1 MASAQPRPKR
11 ATIFDVAREAGVSR
25 GTVSRVLNGE
35 KYVSAEAEAAIKAAI
50 ISVGYRPNVAAR
62 NLVMQRSQAVALVVH
77 EPAPLFT
84 EDPNIGAIML
94 GANATLSAADY
105 QMVLLIIDSDR
116 DTERVS
122 RYLSGGYAD
131 GVIMVSA
138 RTHDPIT
145 RVIEKVG
152 LPATFVGH
160 PPDVTRM
167 AFVGIDN
174 RSSARAITERLMA
187 TGRSRIGMIAAALDR
202 DSGADRLAG
211 FQDALG
217 DRFVPHL
224 VEPVPLYEFASGV
237 TAMQELLRREPLIDG
252 VFAASDA
259 LAAGAMN
266 ALRMAGRS
274 VPRDV
279 GIVGFDD
286 NTWAMRTKPRLST
299 VHQPAQGLG
308 KAAAESVLSQL
319 RGEPAHQGGVI
330 LDTPVVWRGSA

>member
-1 MASAQPRPKR
+1 MSTDPPRQKR
-11 ATIFDVAREAGVSR
+11 ATIIDVAREAGVSR
-25 GTVSRVLNGE
+25 GTVSRVINGE
-35 KYVSAEAEAAIKAAI
+35 RYVSSEAEAAIKAAI
-50 ISVGYRPNVAAR
+50 SKVGYRPNVAAR

-77 EPAPLFT
+77 EPASLFA

-94 GANATLSAADY
+94 GANAALSAADY
-105 QMVLLIIDSDR
+105 QMVLLIVDSER

-122 RYLSGGYAD
+122 RYLSGSYAD

-145 RVIEKVG
+145 RVIEKIG

-160 PPDVTRM
+160 PPDVTQM

-174 RSSARAITERLMA
+174 RASARAITERLVA

-211 FQDALG
+211 FRDALG
-217 DRFVPHL
+217 DRFDANL
-224 VEPVPLYEFASGV
+224 VEAVPLYEFASGV
-237 TAMQELLRREPLIDG
+237 TAMQELLRREPQIDG

-259 LAAGAMN
+259 VAAGAMN
-266 ALRMAGRS
+266 ALRSAGRS
-274 VPRDV
+274 IPQDV

-286 NTWAMRTKPRLST
+286 STWALRTKPQLST

-308 KAAAESVLSQL
+308 AAAAASVLSQL
-319 RGEPAHQGGVI
+319 HGETPPAGGVL

>member
-1 MASAQPRPKR
+1 MSTAQPRQKR

-35 KYVSAEAEAAIKAAI
+35 KYVSAEAEAATRAAI
-50 ISVGYRPNVAAR
+50 IKVGYRPNVAAR
-62 NLVMQRSQAVALVVH
+62 NLVMQRSQAVALVVQ
-77 EPAPLFT
+77 EPASLFA

-105 QMVLLIIDSDR
+105 QMVLLIVDSQR

-122 RYLSGGYAD
+122 RYLSGSYTD

-138 RTHDPIT
+138 RNHDPIT
-145 RVIEKVG
+145 RVIEKIG

-160 PPDVTRM
+160 PPEVTQM
-167 AFVGIDN
+167 AYVGIDN
-174 RSSARAITERLMA
+174 RASARTITERLMA

-211 FQDALG
+211 FRDALG
-217 DRFVPHL
+217 DRFDERL
-224 VEPVPLYEFASGV
+224 VASVPLYEFASGV

-259 LAAGAMN
+259 VAAGAMS
-266 ALRMAGRS
+266 ALHLAGRS
-274 VPRDV
+274 IPEDV

-286 NTWAMRTKPRLST
+286 STWALRTDPQLST

-308 KAAAESVLSQL
+308 EAAAASVLSQL
-319 RGEPAHQGGVI
+319 RGEPVRDGGV
-330 LDTPVVWRGSA
+330 LLETPVVWRESA

>member
-1 MASAQPRPKR
+1 MPADQPRQKR
-11 ATIFDVAREAGVSR
+11 ATIIDVAREAGVSR

-35 KYVSAEAEAAIKAAI
+35 RYVSTVAEAAIRTAI
-50 ISVGYRPNVAAR
+50 VKVGYRPNVAAR

-77 EPAPLFT
+77 EPASLFA

-94 GANATLSAADY
+94 GANAALSAADY
-105 QMVLLIIDSDR
+105 QMVLLIVDSER

-122 RYLSGGYAD
+122 RYLSGSYAD

-138 RTHDPIT
+138 RTHDPII
-145 RVIEKVG
+145 RVIEKIG

-160 PPDVTRM
+160 PPDATRM

-174 RSSARAITERLMA
+174 RASARSITERLVA
-187 TGRSRIGMIAAALDR
+187 TGRSRVGMIAAALDR

-211 FQDALG
+211 FKDALG
-217 DRFVPHL
+217 DRFDANL
-224 VEPVPLYEFASGV
+224 VEPIPLYEFSSGV
-237 TAMQELLRREPLIDG
+237 AAMQELLRREPQIDG

-259 LAAGAMN
+259 VAAGAMS
-266 ALRMAGRS
+266 ALRAAGRT

-286 NTWAMRTKPRLST
+286 STWALRTKPQLST

-308 KAAAESVLSQL
+308 EAAAASVLSQL
-319 RGEPAHQGGVI
+319 RGEPVTPGGI
-330 LDTPVVWRGSA
+330 LLGTPIVWRESA